1 MEGREVTAIT
11 ALLTNKAYGYPTRG
25 ARRRRKPTILA
36 CLHQTSNATATAI
49 GERNYAN
56 RAGSGGPS
64 ATAYIDRDGTIIRAI
79 DPIAYAA
86 WSQGDVAS
94 PNTKIPTVAAAVASG
109 VNMNEWVHESI
120 ECSGTGTEPYTDAQF
135 ESVAQLIAA
144 ASHALGLPINRSTVV
159 VHADINGVSRRSDP
173 WPPATREA
181 RVKRV
186 IDRANAIL
194 VPTVVTVSVKAG
206 DTLGAIAS
214 AHGLTLAALLAYP
227 ENAKYR
233 ASPGLIH
240 PGDVVRVR

>member
-1 MEGREVTAIT
+1 VTAIT

-49 GERNYAN
+49 QERNYAN

-64 ATAYIDRDGTIIRAI
+64 ATAYVDRDGTIVRAI
-79 DPIAYAA
+79 DPVSYAA

-94 PNTKIPTVAAAVASG
+94 PNIKIPTVAAAVASG
-109 VNMNEWVHESI
+109 VNINEWVHESI
-120 ECSGTGTEPYTDAQF
+120 ECSGSGTEPYTEAQF
-135 ESVAQLIAA
+135 ESVAQLVAA
-144 ASHALGLPINRSTVV
+144 ASHALGLPINRNTVV

-194 VPTVVTVSVKAG
+194 VPAIVTITVKAG
-206 DTLGAIAS
+206 DSLGAIAS
-214 AHGLTLAALLAYP
+214 SHGLTLAAVLAYP

-233 ASPGLIH
+233 ANPGLIH
-240 PGDVVRVR
+240 PGDIVRVK

>member
-1 MEGREVTAIT
+1 MTAIT

-25 ARRRRKPTILA
+25 AQRRRKPTILA

-56 RAGSGGPS
+56 RTGSWGPS
-64 ATAYIDRDGTIIRAI
+64 ATAYIDRDGTVVRAI
-79 DPIAYAA
+79 DAGKYAA

-94 PNTKIPTVAAAVASG
+94 PNTRIPTVAAAVASG

-120 ECSGTGTEPYTDAQF
+120 ECSGSGTEPYTDAQF
-135 ESVAQLIAA
+135 ESVAQLVAA
-144 ASHALGLPINRSTVV
+144 ASRALGLPVNRSTVV

-181 RVKRV
+181 RIKRL
-186 IDRANAIL
+186 INRANAIL
-194 VPTVVTVSVKAG
+194 RPPIVTVTVKSG

-214 AHGLTLAALLAYP
+214 AHGLTLAALLAFP

-233 ASPGLIH
+233 KNPALIH
-240 PGDVVRVR
+240 VGDVVRVR

>member
-1 MEGREVTAIT
+1 MTAIT

-49 GERNYAN
+49 QERNYAN
-56 RAGSGGPS
+56 RAGSTGPS
-64 ATAYIDRDGTIIRAI
+64 ATAYVDRDGTIVRAI
-79 DPIAYAA
+79 DPVAYAA

-94 PNTKIPTVAAAVASG
+94 PNTKIPTIAAAVASG

-120 ECSGTGTEPYTDAQF
+120 ECSGSGTEPYTDAQF
-135 ESVAQLIAA
+135 ESVAQLVAA
-144 ASHALGLPINRSTVV
+144 ASHALGLPINRSTMV

-194 VPTVVTVSVKAG
+194 VPAIATVTVRSG
-206 DTLGAIAS
+206 DTLSAIAA

-233 ASPGLIH
+233 ANPGLIH
-240 PGDVVRVR
+240 PGDIVRVK